1 MGGLFAIYE
10 GIEKLRHPHE
20 LENIGIA
27 IGILVFAILLET
39 WSFRTALVETNRAPR
54 PADDR
59 GGTSGDRRRP
69 SCRSCCSRTS
79 ARSSG

>member
-27 IGILVFAILLET
+27 IGILVFAIVLEL
-39 WSFRTALVETNRAPR
+39 WSFRTALVETNRAR
-54 PADDR
+54 GRQTILAIHPAIEGAR
-59 GGTSGDRRRP
+59 
-69 SCRSCCSRTS
+69 SCRSCSSRTS